1 MEPCCK
7 DDWDWT
13 DECFALLH
21 TLMFTKHESHY
32 TWITIML
39 EQVMTP
45 MKGRNIEAIW
55 HCRSYCVNLWPYTVC
70 FQDQEEQAFFAVF
83 DGHGG
88 VDAAIYA
95 ANHLHV
101 NMVHQECFSQDP
113 GEALCRAFR
122 VTDERFIRKA
132 KMEVRAQTLATLI
145 LKVSFQ
151 YYWYCRTAER
161 QG

>member
-1 MEPCCK
+1 MC
-7 DDWDWT
+7 
-13 DECFALLH
+13 
-21 TLMFTKHESHY
+21 
-32 TWITIML
+32 
-39 EQVMTP
+39 
-45 MKGRNIEAIW
+45 
-55 HCRSYCVNLWPYTVC
+55 VC

-132 KMEVRAQTLATLI
+132 KMEVRAQIGIVWTFSFNQMGCGQKLI
-145 LKVSFQ
+145 EIKWNDPIAS
-151 YYWYCRTAER
+151 YNKH
-161 QG
+161 